1 MKNFRVERIE
11 KMQAEKKKT
20 TSAKSLE
27 TAREAGYFG
36 KKMLKNAYIA
46 QKEGRPIGWSMV
58 TWYEGELIAKAMG
71 IELVFPEN
79 YGALCAA
86 FGLAE
91 PYLERCDSE
100 GFPSSL
106 CGYARNC
113 FGYVSMM
120 AENNMQ
126 PPPDA
131 PVGGMPK
138 PNLLIGSGA
147 VCDGRFKW
155 FQALKRYMDVPQWIL
170 ERPSAGAKEFDL
182 PGQKDKTIRFITNHL
197 KDFVAFLEK
206 LLGKKMDWD
215 KLEEIVDQTFKTL
228 LLAHEVDLL
237 RRAVPSP
244 MVAQDFWSIMIP
256 HLYMPYDPE
265 AYAFYQKVYDE
276 VKYRVDNKIGAV
288 PEEKYR
294 MMFCELP
301 PWHSLGFFDK
311 LAEDFG
317 IAMVYESW
325 AYHAPTPIPHEELEG
340 VTDPLERIARL
351 TYQKFDEVNETAKK
365 YNGFSY
371 GQLGAFIG
379 AAHEYRADGLL
390 CHPLMSC
397 RPATYSLFMI
407 KDVLEEKVKVPGVV
421 IDGDIVDLRVFN
433 QAEALSRMEAFT
445 DTMEHYRT
453 ERKNAGFPW

>member
-1 MKNFRVERIE
+1 
-11 KMQAEKKKT
+11 MQAEKEKT

-27 TAREAGYFG
+27 TAREAGYFW
-36 KKMLKNAYIA
+36 KKMFKNAYIA
-46 QKEGRPIGWSMV
+46 QTEGRPIGWSMV

-79 YGALCAA
+79 YGAICAA

-91 PYLERCDSE
+91 PHLERSDSE

-131 PVGGMPK
+131 PAGGMPMPK
-138 PNLLIGSGA
+138 LLIGSGA

-155 FQALKRYMDVPQWIL
+155 FQALQRYMDIPLWIL
-170 ERPSAGAKEFDL
+170 ERPHPGATEINL
-182 PGQKDKTIRFITNHL
+182 PGHKEKTIRFITNHL
-197 KDFVAFLEK
+197 RDFVAFLEK

-244 MVAQDFWSIMIP
+244 MLAQDFWSIMIP
-256 HLYMPYDPE
+256 HLYLPYDPE
-265 AYAFYQKVYDE
+265 AYDFYQKVYDE
-276 VKYRVDNKIGAV
+276 VKHRVDNNIGAV
-288 PEEKYR
+288 PDEKYR

-301 PWHSLGFFDK
+301 PWHSLNFFDK
-311 LAEDFG
+311 LAEDCG

-325 AYHAPTPIPHEELEG
+325 GYHAPTPIPDEELEG
-340 VTDPLERIARL
+340 VTDPLERIAHL
-351 TYQKFDEVNETAKK
+351 TNRKFNEFNETAKS
-365 YNGFSY
+365 YNGYSF
-371 GQLGAFIG
+371 GPTGAYLG
-379 AAHEYRADGLL
+379 AAHEYKADGLL

-397 RPATYSLFMI
+397 RPATYTLNMY
-407 KDVLEEKVKVPGVV
+407 KNVLEEKVKVPGVV
-421 IDGDIVDLRVFN
+421 IEGDIVDLRVFN
-433 QAEALSRMEAFT
+433 QAEALSTMEAFT
-445 DTMEHYRT
+445 ETMDHYRT
-453 ERKNAGFPW
+453 ERKEAGLPW